1 MASANTLAAR
11 GLERIRD
18 VILKSADVVVR
29 AKCNCCGC
37 VWNIDWIALAVG
49 LSEEKSLWT
58 LARRIR
64 CKVCSSRGCVWLV
77 SDYRAP
83 AEPDAS
89 DSQRS
94 WTAGNSLLLD
104 AMSSSPRP
112 IKPA

>member
-18 VILKSADVVVR
+18 VILKSAEVVVR

-37 VWNIDWIALAVG
+37 VWEIDWIALAVG

-64 CKVCSSRGCVWLV
+64 CQVCSSRGCVWLV
-77 SDYRAP
+77 SDSNAL
-83 AEPDAS
+83 AEPAAADP
-89 DSQRS
+89 QRW
-94 WTAGNSLLLD
+94 WTAENSLLLD